1 MPMAGA
7 GQAAGTGSS
16 PSPRPLRVAL
26 VAGESSGDLLGSG
39 LITALSAL
47 RPGSTFEGIGGPLME
62 AAGCTI
68 HWPAERLAAFGLADV
83 LAHLPDGLRIRRA
96 MARRL
101 LADPPDVFV
110 GIDAPAFNLG
120 LETRLRRAGIP
131 TVHYVSPTVWAW
143 RRYRLRTLRR
153 GADLLLTLFPFE
165 AEFCNAHGMP
175 ATFVGHPLAEAIP
188 PEVDRDA
195 ARDELGLA
203 GSGPVVALL
212 PGSRG
217 GEIRHLAAPFL
228 AAAAW
233 LAERRP
239 GIRFVLPAATRKLRA
254 LLEQFATAYPELDLH
269 LLDGQARTAISAAD
283 VLLSASGTATL
294 EGLLHRRPMV
304 VAYKVAPL
312 TYYAMRPFY
321 RLANFALPNLLCGE
335 TVVPEFLQHAVQP
348 ERLGA
353 ELLALLEEP
362 AHAAAQVAHFTA
374 VHDRLRQGADRM
386 AATAVAALADRRR
399 D

>member
-1 MPMAGA
+1 MAETPQPIGRGA
-7 GQAAGTGSS
+7 ARQ
-16 PSPRPLRVAL
+16 PLRIVL
-26 VAGESSGDLLGSG
+26 VAGESSGDLLGAG
-39 LITALSAL
+39 LIGALTEL

-83 LAHLPDGLRIRRA
+83 LAHLPDGLRIRA
-96 MARRL
+96 ALARLL
-101 LADPPDVFV
+101 LADPPDAFV

-120 LETRLRRAGIP
+120 LEIRLRRAGIP

-165 AEFCNAHGMP
+165 ADFCNANGMP

-188 PEVDRDA
+188 PEVDRGA
-195 ARDELGLA
+195 ARDKLGL
-203 GSGPVVALL
+203 SGNADVVALL
-212 PGSRG
+212 PGSRR
-217 GEIRHLAAPFL
+217 GEVRHLAAPFL

-233 LAERRP
+233 LTERRP
-239 GIRFVLPAATRKLRA
+239 GTRFVLPAATPKLRKV
-254 LLEQFATAYPELDLH
+254 LEQEAAAHPGLDLQ
-269 LLDGQARTAISAAD
+269 LLDGEARTAMAAAD
-283 VLLSASGTATL
+283 ALLVASGTATL

-304 VAYKVAPL
+304 VAYKVSLL

-321 RLANFALPNLLCGE
+321 RLANFALPNLLCDE
-335 TVVPEFLQHAVQP
+335 AVVPEFLQDAVQP

-353 ELLALLEEP
+353 ELLALLEQP
-362 AHAAAQVAHFTA
+362 SRAAAQVTRFAT
-374 VHDRLRQGADRM
+374 VHDQLRQGADH
-386 AATAVAALADRRR
+386 AAAAAVATLADQRR